1 MTDTQT
7 TTTTTTTTTP
17 DAVIV
22 RRLELLGGTWDGK
35 RWVLPRDRLG
45 DLEDLLA
52 DIDRPAMVKGG
63 CIASACGP
71 RAAKGRA

>member
-1 MTDTQT
+1 MPDTDTQT
-7 TTTTTTTTTP
+7 TTTTKTTP

-22 RRLELLGGTWDGK
+22 RRMELLGGTWDGK

-52 DIDRPAMVKGG
+52 DIDRPALVRRGG
-63 CIASACGP
+63 CIAGRCKP
-71 RAAKGRA
+71 RGRA